1 MCESLQYGSVETSVV
16 GQQKIITQK
25 IIQVE
30 ENDRGNDMKNKEKL
44 KDSVLIKIILIAAI
58 VIIAFVLRSVL
69 ENKHEEIKI
78 DKQTAGKTV
87 REMNYAKP
95 VQEDDS
101 ILQVFKEKYSSAE
114 ILLACREDVTDDG
127 LDDLVVICKL
137 EEGNRTIVVTDSGDS
152 LNYNFSD
159 PIPAPIE
166 NQKIQFKNIDKE
178 GEIEF
183 IITGEK
189 KGAVGYAIYRMIDG
203 QPVDLFGE
211 GMEDCC

>member
-1 MCESLQYGSVETSVV
+1 
-16 GQQKIITQK
+16 
-25 IIQVE
+25 
-30 ENDRGNDMKNKEKL
+30 MKNKEKL
-44 KDSVLIKIILIAAI
+44 KDSVWIKIILIAAI
-58 VIIAFVLRSVL
+58 VIVAFVMRSVL

-87 REMNYAKP
+87 REMNYAKS

-101 ILQVFKEKYSSAE
+101 ILQVFKEKYSNAE